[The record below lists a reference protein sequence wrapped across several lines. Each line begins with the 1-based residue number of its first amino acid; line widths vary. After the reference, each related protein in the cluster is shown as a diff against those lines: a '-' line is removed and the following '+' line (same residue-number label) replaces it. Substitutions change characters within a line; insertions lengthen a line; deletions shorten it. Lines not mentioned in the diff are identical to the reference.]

1 MLLVVSVDGIF
12 GTSLQG
18 LRILSH
24 CHELT
29 GWRVEQG
36 KHLSVMFSAVNML
49 SQKLLYTG
57 LFATL
62 IGLDLDVIVVMRG
75 HLGVAAFR
83 GSVAL

>member
-36 KHLSVMFSAVNML
+36 KHLSVMFSAGEYAVSKAAIRRIVCNVNR
-49 SQKLLYTG
+49 TRCRC
-57 LFATL
+57 T
-62 IGLDLDVIVVMRG
+62 VVMRG
-75 HLGVAAFR
+75 HLRVAAFR
-83 GSVAL
+83 GSVAP

>member
-1 MLLVVSVDGIF
+1 
-12 GTSLQG
+12 
-18 LRILSH
+18 
-24 CHELT
+24 
-29 GWRVEQG
+29 
-36 KHLSVMFSAVNML
+36 ML